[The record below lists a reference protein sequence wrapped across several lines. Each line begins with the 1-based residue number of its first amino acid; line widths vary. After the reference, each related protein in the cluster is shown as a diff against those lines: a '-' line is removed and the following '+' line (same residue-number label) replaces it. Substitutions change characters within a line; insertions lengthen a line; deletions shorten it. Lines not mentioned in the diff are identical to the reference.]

1 MSTSPA
7 QLNQE
12 ITISDVNDVFAG
24 LSTITLADDTVADDH
39 ATRVSV
45 FDEADLNALINNDK
59 SVNIDPEGIA
69 VASDSGFWIASEG
82 SGTQGDAARPIN
94 SLNFILK
101 LDANGVIEN
110 VITLPD
116 SVNDLQLR
124 FGFEGITEYN
134 SSIYVAFQR
143 AWGTEANPR
152 IGIYNT
158 VAESWSFLF
167 YPLDAVES
175 QNGGWVGLSDIAS
188 LGNGE
193 FLMLE
198 RDNQG
203 TADAA
208 IKRLYRFDINGLV
221 EGNTVTKT
229 LVRDLISE
237 GDLTATGGAINEKI
251 EGLAVMLN
259 NSVYIVNDNDG
270 VDGSNGET
278 QLINLGQSILD

>member
-1 MSTSPA
+1 MEKMSIH
-7 QLNQE
+7 QL
-12 ITISDVNDVFAG
+12 I
-24 LSTITLADDTVADDH
+24 DTVI
-39 ATRVSV
+39 S
-45 FDEADLNALINNDK
+45 ELNITWFKTHLTNLR
-59 SVNIDPEGIA
+59 E
-69 VASDSGFWIASEG
+69 
-82 SGTQGDAARPIN
+82 
-94 SLNFILK
+94 LK
-101 LDANGVIEN
+101 EK
-110 VITLPD
+110 
-116 SVNDLQLR
+116 
-124 FGFEGITEYN
+124 
-134 SSIYVAFQR
+134 
-143 AWGTEANPR
+143 
-152 IGIYNT
+152 
-158 VAESWSFLF
+158 
-167 YPLDAVES
+167 DAVES

-203 TADAA
+203 TADVA

-229 LVRDLISE
+229 LVRDLIRE

-278 QLINLGQSILD
+278 LLINLGQSILD